1 MNIDTHNKTVPS
13 PLSRASEIK
22 KKTKIFIPSKSTK
35 FNNKLSTC
43 KIAINIT

>member
-22 KKTKIFIPSKSTK
+22 KKQKYLFQVRVQNSTT
-35 FNNKLSTC
+35 NYQH
-43 KIAINIT
+43 AR

>member
-1 MNIDTHNKTVPS
+1 MNIDTHKKAVPS

-22 KKTKIFIPSKSTK
+22 KKTKIFIPSKNKK

-43 KIAINIT
+43 KITINIT